1 MGNRALDRGT
11 QLVYLGVEFL
21 LPVKQLPALRLL
33 KRGDEIR
40 ALIAF
45 VADPAVGGRN
55 DIGVSSRRGPSCR
68 DYAR

>member
-1 MGNRALDRGT
+1 MCGAAAGNRYENTPGFEMGDRALDRGA

-33 KRGDEIR
+33 KRGDEVR

-45 VADPAVGGRN
+45 VAEPLR
-55 DIGVSSRRGPSCR
+55 PPQ
-68 DYAR
+68 